1 MWIAKIS
8 GITNFDAAVSVDVS
22 SDFAIGVI
30 IEDFDEIRHV
40 SKFDARRIF
49 ANIKNCVTVAEIKPT
64 SINDI
69 FDTIDTCYPQ
79 IVQINGDFFDDINNL
94 IELQSIITI
103 PIIGSIFLDK
113 QTLKANILDPDPIKA
128 AETLDQF
135 ASIIN
140 INLPL
145 DESWRDI
152 KKKNRITQLIQ
163 DIRSKITKPL
173 VIGGGFKTSNVG
185 KIVQDL
191 SPDAVDVSSGVE
203 RITGMKDSAMMQ
215 EFLQTVYDFKESLS
229 GVDVNTI

>member
-30 IEDFDEIRHV
+30 VEDFDEIRHV

-49 ANIKNCVTVAEIKPT
+49 AYIKNCVTVAEVNPT

-79 IVQINGDFFDDINNL
+79 IVQINGNFFDDINNL

-113 QTLKANILDPDPIKA
+113 QTLKSNILDPDPLKA
-128 AETLDQF
+128 AETLDQYV
-135 ASIIN
+135 SIIN
-140 INLPL
+140 LNLPL
-145 DESWRDI
+145 DESWRDL
-152 KKKNRITQLIQ
+152 KKKKRITQLIQ
-163 DIRSKITKPL
+163 DIRSKISKPL
-173 VIGGGFKTSNVG
+173 VIGGGLKASNVG
-185 KIVQDL
+185 KILQDL
-191 SPDAVDVSSGVE
+191 SPDAIDVSSGVE
-203 RITGMKDSAMMQ
+203 RITGIKDSVMMQ

-229 GVDVNTI
+229 GVDVTTI

>member
-8 GITNFDAAVSVDVS
+8 GITNFDTAVSVDVS
-22 SDFAIGVI
+22 TDFAIGVI
-30 IEDFDEIRHV
+30 VEDFDEIRHV

-49 ANIKNCVTVAEIKPT
+49 AYIKNCVTVAEINPT

-69 FDTIDTCYPQ
+69 FDTIDVCHPQ
-79 IVQINGDFFDDINNL
+79 IVQINGNFFDDINKL
-94 IELQSIITI
+94 IELQSIVTI

-113 QTLKANILDPDPIKA
+113 QTLKSNILDPDPIKA
-128 AETLDQF
+128 AETLNRF
-135 ASIIN
+135 VSIIN

-145 DESWRDI
+145 DESWRDL
-152 KKKNRITQLIQ
+152 KKKKRITQLIR
-163 DIRSKITKPL
+163 DIRNKITKPL

-185 KIVQDL
+185 KIIQDL
-191 SPDAVDVSSGVE
+191 SPDAIDVSSGVE
-203 RITGMKDSAMMQ
+203 RITGIKDTDMMQ